1 MFLFIVSYFFLSR
14 KHESRAKRALAQRTL
29 ITKQHKEEQKQK
41 LENKEEKSAHL
52 KQKIQAENQEK
63 AER

>member
-1 MFLFIVSYFFLSR
+1 MFSFIVSYFLCR
-14 KHESRAKRALAQRTL
+14 EHETRAKSALAQRTL
-29 ITKQHKEEQKQK
+29 ITKQHTEEQKQK
-41 LENKEEKSAHL
+41 LENKEEKSARL

>member
-1 MFLFIVSYFFLSR
+1 
-14 KHESRAKRALAQRTL
+14 LAQRTL

>member
-1 MFLFIVSYFFLSR
+1 M
-14 KHESRAKRALAQRTL
+14 RAKRAMDQRAL
-29 ITKQHKEEQKQK
+29 RAKQLEEEQKQK

-52 KQKIQAENQEK
+52 KQKLLAESQER

>member
-1 MFLFIVSYFFLSR
+1 MFLFIVSYFLSR

-29 ITKQHKEEQKQK
+29 ITKQHTEEQKQK
-41 LENKEEKSAHL
+41 LENKEEKSARL

-63 AER
+63 AEK

>member
-1 MFLFIVSYFFLSR
+1 MEQRML
-14 KHESRAKRALAQRTL
+14 RAKQLG
-29 ITKQHKEEQKQK
+29 EEQKQK

-52 KQKIQAENQEK
+52 KQKLLADQQEK